1 MKRLHLVA
9 VAVLLAF
16 FTGLGWFLGQKNSA
30 SMLEKMPE
38 NSAKAMPSKPVS
50 NGVIQDDSGKTVKY
64 WYDPMVPDQ
73 KFDKPGKSPFMD
85 MQLEPKYANT
95 GSNGQEGAGED
106 SSIAISS
113 QTAQNLGIR
122 LEKVS
127 TKSFGESFSAVGR
140 IEPDERRFYAVQTRI
155 PGFVERLSVRAV
167 GDPVSKGQKIAEIY
181 APELLAAQQEYLALL
196 TLNDVDSDNS
206 LKQAARSRLKL
217 LGMSEGEVAAIT
229 KTGKSSPRF
238 GVYAPASGVLTE
250 LGVREGGQIMTGSS
264 LMQISDLSQ
273 VWVIAEIPERDA
285 ARLKLGL
292 AAEVQLQSL
301 PGEVFKGK
309 VDYLYPMLNEASR
322 TIQVRIELPN
332 KGNRLRPGMYT
343 NIAFT
348 GQTHEALSVSSE
360 SIIAT
365 GKRKIVIVKE
375 GDLKKSGGYRPVDIT
390 TGQERDSS
398 TEILSGLTEGE
409 EVVVSGQFL
418 IDSEA
423 SLSGVLARLS
433 NQNQPNQNQLQQDK
447 SMENSMS
454 DMHDMPMSKDK
465 PMSAEKMALNK
476 MPRGRGKVVD
486 IDIKS
491 GHVTLNHE
499 PIKDLG
505 WPSMTMGFKVKDS
518 QQLSKLRVGDE
529 VTFDLKAEAPE
540 KSDMPAEYMIDR
552 VEKTL
557 IIKDSA
563 TKNDLKDSAMKDS
576 MKGAKP

>member
-1 MKRLHLVA
+1 MKRLHFV
-9 VAVLLAF
+9 VIAVLLAF
-16 FTGLGWFLGQKNSA
+16 FTGLGWFLGQKNNLA
-30 SMLEKMPE
+30 NPEKVPEKM
-38 NSAKAMPSKPVS
+38 AKVIPSKPIS
-50 NGVIQDDSGKTVKY
+50 NGVVQDDSGKTVQY
-64 WYDPMVPDQ
+64 WYDPMVPAQ

-95 GSNGQEGAGED
+95 SDNGEESGV
-106 SSIAISS
+106 AISS

-140 IEPDERRFYAVQTRI
+140 IEPDERRFYAVQTRV

-167 GDPVSKGQKIAEIY
+167 GDPVSKGQKVAEIY
-181 APELLAAQQEYLALL
+181 APELLAAQQEYLVLL
-196 TLNDVDSDNS
+196 TLKDIDRDNS
-206 LKQAARSRLKL
+206 LKQVARSRLKL
-217 LGMSEGEVAAIT
+217 LGMSEGEVAIIT

-285 ARLKLGL
+285 ARLKPGL

-322 TIQVRIELPN
+322 TLQVRIELPN
-332 KGNRLRPGMYT
+332 KANQLRPGMYA
-343 NIAFT
+343 NIVFT
-348 GQTHEALSVSSE
+348 GQTHDALSVSSE
-360 SIIAT
+360 SIITT

-375 GDLKKSGGYRPVDIT
+375 GDLKKSGSYRPVEIT
-390 TGQERDSS
+390 TGQERDNV

-433 NQNQPNQNQLQQDK
+433 NQNQFLQDK
-447 SMENSMS
+447 AMGKGMDQGS
-454 DMHDMPMSKDK
+454 DMRDMQMRKVK
-465 PMSAEKMALNK
+465 PMSAEKMALDK
-476 MPRGRGKVVD
+476 RPRGRGKVVD
-486 IDIKS
+486 VDVKS
-491 GHVTLNHE
+491 NHVTLNHE
-499 PIKDLG
+499 PIAALG
-505 WPSMTMGFKVKDS
+505 WSSMTMGFKVKDS
-518 QQLSKLRVGDE
+518 TQLTKLNAGDE

-540 KSDMPAEYMIDR
+540 KPDMPAHYMIER
-552 VEKTL
+552 IEKMQ
-557 IIKDSA
+557 A
-563 TKNDLKDSAMKDS
+563 TKNDMKDS